1 MGRSRKATS
10 SKRNRHTGHI
20 NAFKQMC
27 IEKGK
32 RFIHQ
37 GKMYS
42 WYSHP
47 PTALRGTRMTL
58 VRMS

>member
-1 MGRSRKATS
+1 MGKSRKATS

-20 NAFKQMC
+20 NAFKQKC

-32 RFIHQ
+32 RFIHR
-37 GKMYS
+37 GTMYS
-42 WYSHP
+42 WYAHP
-47 PTALRGTRMTL
+47 PKGFGGTRLTL